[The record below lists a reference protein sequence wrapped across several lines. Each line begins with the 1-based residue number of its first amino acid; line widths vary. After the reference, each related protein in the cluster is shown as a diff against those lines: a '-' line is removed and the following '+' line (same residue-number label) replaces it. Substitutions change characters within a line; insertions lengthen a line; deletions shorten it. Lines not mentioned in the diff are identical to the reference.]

1 MHLGLVIL
9 LAFPVSWLLTR
20 LTLQLF
26 LRRRWVDTPNHR
38 SAHQQPVPTGGGI
51 GFAITFLAGCAWL
64 YARGGLTNGALL
76 AAMLLL
82 PLMVLGLV
90 DDRRNLPIL
99 PRLCIQALVMLLML
113 LSLGGLPSVPLGA
126 YDWQPGGV
134 AWLPGVIALVW
145 FINLYN
151 FMDGIDG
158 IAILQA
164 LFVSLAT
171 VLLAWTGD
179 HQALAWPAWLL
190 FASGLGFL
198 CFNLPPARLFMGDT
212 GSYFLGGACVLL
224 GLMSVSA
231 GAATLWTWLIL
242 VAPFGIDATLTLF
255 CRLWRGEVWYHP
267 HSSHAYQ
274 HAARLLG
281 GHGRVLVA
289 VILIDVLWLLP
300 LALLTARHR
309 QEGVLIFVLAYLP
322 LCLLWYGIRR
332 RGTATRPGGM
342 TGAGASE
349 RY

>member
-1 MHLGLVIL
+1 MHLGLQIF

-20 LTLQLF
+20 FTLQLF
-26 LRRRWVDTPNHR
+26 QRRRWLDTPNHR
-38 SAHQQPVPTGGGI
+38 SAHKQPVPTSGGL
-51 GFAITFLAGCAWL
+51 GFTVTFLAGCLWL
-64 YARGGLTNGALL
+64 NLRGALTDEALL

-99 PRLCIQALVMLLML
+99 PRLCIQALIMLLML
-113 LSLGGLPSVPLGA
+113 LTLGGVPSVPLVVFT
-126 YDWQPGGV
+126 WQPGWL
-134 AWLPGVIALVW
+134 AWLPAIIALIW

-171 VLLAWTGD
+171 MLLAWTGG
-179 HQALAWPAWLL
+179 HPALVWPAWLL

-212 GSYFLGGACVLL
+212 GSYFLGGACVMLA
-224 GLMSVSA
+224 LMSVRA
-231 GAATLWTWLIL
+231 GVATLWTWLIL
-242 VAPFGIDATLTLF
+242 VAPFVIDATLTLF
-255 CRLWRGEVWYHP
+255 SRLWRGEVWYHA

-274 HAARLLG
+274 HAARLFT

-289 VILIDVLWLLP
+289 VTLINVLWLLP
-300 LALLTARHR
+300 LALLTARYR
-309 QEGVLIFVLAYLP
+309 QEGLLCFVLAYLP
-322 LCLLWYGIRR
+322 LCLLWYGIQR
-332 RGTATRPGGM
+332 RGRATGSGGM
-342 TGAGASE
+342 AEPGASE
-349 RY
+349 RH

>member
-1 MHLGLVIL
+1 MHLGLQIF

-20 LTLQLF
+20 WTLQLYI
-26 LRRRWVDTPNHR
+26 RRCWLDTPNHR
-38 SAHQQPVPTGGGI
+38 SAHQQPVPTSGGI
-51 GFAITFLAGCAWL
+51 GFAVTFLAGCIGL
-64 YARGGLTNGALL
+64 NLRGVLASEALL

-113 LSLGGLPSVPLGA
+113 ITLGGIPGVPLGGF
-126 YDWQPGGV
+126 DWQPGWV
-134 AWLPGVIALVW
+134 AWLPAIIGLVW

-171 VLLAWTGD
+171 LLLAWTGD
-179 HQALAWPAWLL
+179 HQALVWPAWLL
-190 FASGLGFL
+190 FTSGLGFL
-198 CFNLPPARLFMGDT
+198 CFNLPLARLFMGDT
-212 GSYFLGGACVLL
+212 GSYFLGGVCVMF

-231 GAATLWTWLIL
+231 GIATLWTWLIL
-242 VAPFGIDATLTLF
+242 LAPFVIDATLTLF
-255 CRLWRGEVWYHP
+255 SRLRGGEVWYHP

-274 HAARLLG
+274 HAARLLS

-289 VILIDVLWLLP
+289 VMLINVLWLLP

-309 QEGVLIFVLAYLP
+309 QEGLLCFVLAYLP

-332 RGTATRPGGM
+332 RGMA
-342 TGAGASE
+342 AGCGRMAEADASD
-349 RY
+349 RH